1 MTGMANSID
10 RSLAYEDDER
20 ERRYI
25 DQADIAAI
33 DKPVVILG
41 DPGLGKTVLA
51 QALGALPGLTYCR
64 ASTFSRAARPETLVA
79 EGERIIVD
87 GLDEI
92 ASSTPGGAVD
102 SVLGQLSRMGNPPF
116 ILTCREADW
125 RGAADRIHIEDDYG
139 VAPVLLHLQPFSNDD
154 AYTFLSNEFPGIN
167 AADVLNHLESR
178 SLDDFYR
185 NPLTL
190 RLLGEVAA
198 RTGQLPER
206 RAELLDRA
214 CTVMLREENHRHQG
228 DPHAHEAR
236 EDLLLAA
243 GAIGA
248 TLVLCARSG
257 MFTGAYPDTPGDL
270 AHVAELARLPKATL
284 AEDALKTRLF
294 QAEDE
299 HRFKPVHRVVA
310 EYLGA
315 KWLAACFEAGGSE
328 RRIFSLFRWG
338 DGVPTSLRGLHAWLA
353 HFNDRLAIRCI
364 DADPYAVLRYGDAE
378 TIGLDQARALLAALK
393 RLSEADP
400 YFASEDWGRHPAS
413 GLMRPELEEEV
424 LAVIGTPGR
433 HTTLS
438 IVLLSAMAGTE
449 LAEALGGTLAG
460 IMFDSNRAYRERS
473 TAADAIRASTTP
485 PDWEGVIGKLTA
497 QGDGDS
503 TRLSCN
509 LLKSVGAN
517 AVSPETAVDAVLVH
531 LRLTGDHA
539 PVAETTSIRD
549 VDRRLFFDLDTASLA
564 GILDRLAAQ
573 AKPCMGQ
580 ADRWA
585 KRQTAALVRRLV
597 LRVLEAEPG
606 TAPERVWGWLE
617 WLDTAR
623 AYPGGEGERLT
634 ALFRRERALRAALLE
649 HVLLTPC
656 AKNAWMAAWRLHE
669 AGLGLHPDDGDL
681 PGLLRTLRAR
691 AGAGPIDPDMWRD
704 LLRLGRT
711 QAGLSEIVRETATDV
726 ANDDPALLEI
736 LDQMTRV
743 HEPEWKMEYERRAAV
758 EEAERQERFQAHRDR
773 HIKRAREVT
782 TGNIHD
788 LAEPAGA
795 YLGRY
800 LDFDD
805 AASPVVRLHELLGD
819 SLTDQ
824 ALAGFVAVLGRDD
837 LPTAA
842 GVAELHTEEKCYVA
856 EAPMVCGIAEMLR
869 QGHPID
875 ALDRGTLAAAYMAWQ
890 RAPESGAE
898 GQIDIGPALEDVLFR
913 DEHDV
918 EVHYRASI
926 EPQLARRV
934 EHVYELY
941 RLTHDERW
949 APLAG
954 RLAAEWLQAY
964 SNLSLTVATELFTCA
979 LDHAPRDML
988 DGLLSGWTMED
999 APDRDTMLLW
1009 LSAAFVVEF
1018 ERRRN
1023 DLEATAAAHHDLI
1036 WRIRDRLGEV
1046 HQWVMSHLAV
1056 PQLVFI
1062 VEAFG
1067 PHWKSVGPPVGG
1079 VWGDRHSWHAAEFI
1093 ERTIQEIASRPTPEA
1108 TEALQRLAGGP
1119 AETYSATARHA
1130 LALQRRLRRDVEYT
1144 APSLSDL
1151 RAVVTDGLPETIDD
1165 MRAYL
1170 VDYLDMLQGRMHASD
1185 TDMWEAYWTEN
1196 GPRGEEYCRNRLVE
1210 HLSGVM
1216 SDAVRLAPEMRM
1228 PGRRRA
1234 DFVAL
1239 RNGIGL
1245 PVEIKGQWHRG
1256 VWNAASEQLDTYYAR
1271 EWHAEGR
1278 GVYIVLWFGN
1288 VPGKGLPAHPQGL
1301 DRPETPRALREMLTD
1316 RVPEARRSQID
1327 VFVLDISRPE
1337 RAAVGRV

>member
-1 MTGMANSID
+1 MTAMASPLD
-10 RSLAYEDDER
+10 RRLAYEDDNR
-20 ERRYI
+20 ERRHI
-25 DQADIAAI
+25 GQADIAAI

-41 DPGLGKTVLA
+41 DPGLGKTILA
-51 QALGALPGLTYCR
+51 QALGALHGRTYCR
-64 ASTFSRAARPETLVA
+64 ASTFSRTAKPETLVA
-79 EGERIIVD
+79 PGERIIID

-102 SVLGQLSRMGNPPF
+102 SVLRQLSRMGNPRF

-125 RGAADRIHIEDDYG
+125 QGAADRIHIGDDYG
-139 VAPVLLHLQPFSNDD
+139 VAPVLLHLQPFSSDD
-154 AYTFLSNEFPGIN
+154 ARIFLSNEFPGIN
-167 AADVLNHLESR
+167 AADVLDHLESR
-178 SLDDFYR
+178 SLGDLFR

-214 CTVMLREENHRHQG
+214 CTVMLSEENPRHQS
-228 DPHAHEAR
+228 DPHAHEAH

-248 TLVLCARSG
+248 ALVLCARSG
-257 MFTGAYPDTPGDL
+257 VFTGVYPDTPGDL
-270 AHVAELARLPKATL
+270 AHVADLARLPKAAL
-284 AEDALKTRLF
+284 AENALKTRLF

-299 HRFKPVHRVVA
+299 HRFRPVHRVVA

-315 KWLAACFEAGGSE
+315 KWLAARFEAGCSE
-328 RRIFSLFRWG
+328 RRIFSLFRSG

-353 HFNDRLAIRCI
+353 HFNDHLAIRCI
-364 DADPYAVLRYGDAE
+364 DSDPYAVLRYGDAE

-393 RLSEADP
+393 RLSETDP

-413 GLMRPELEEEV
+413 GLMRTELEEEV
-424 LAVIGTPGR
+424 LAIIGTPGR
-433 HTTLS
+433 HTTLA
-438 IVLLSAMAGTE
+438 IVLLGAMAGTE
-449 LAEALGGTLAG
+449 LAEALGGMLAG
-460 IMFDSNRAYRERS
+460 IMFDANRAYGERS

-485 PDWEGVIGKLTA
+485 PDWEGVIRTLTT

-503 TRLSCN
+503 TRLACN
-509 LLKSVGAN
+509 LLQSVGAN

-531 LRLTGDHA
+531 LGLTEDQA
-539 PVAETTSIRD
+539 PVPETDFVRD
-549 VDRRLFFDLDTASLA
+549 VDRCLFLDLDTASLA
-564 GILDRLAAQ
+564 GILDRVAAQ
-573 AKPCMGQ
+573 AKPCMDQ
-580 ADRWA
+580 ADVWA
-585 KRQTAALVRRLV
+585 RRQTADLVRRLV

-606 TAPERVWGWLE
+606 TAPERVWGWTE
-617 WLDTAR
+617 WLDAAR

-656 AKNAWMAAWRLHE
+656 ADNAWMAAWRLHE
-669 AGLGLHPDDGDL
+669 TGLGLHPDDDDL
-681 PGLLRTLRAR
+681 AGLLTTLRAR

-704 LLRLGRT
+704 LLRLGRI
-711 QAGLSEIVRETATDV
+711 QAGLPEIVRETAIDV
-726 ANDDPALLEI
+726 ANDDPALLDI

-743 HEPEWKMEYERRAAV
+743 HEPEWNGNYERRAAL

-773 HIKRAREVT
+773 HVKRARDVAA
-782 TGNIHD
+782 GNIHD
-788 LAEPAGA
+788 LAEPADA

-800 LDFDD
+800 LDFDN
-805 AASPVVRLHELLGD
+805 AVSPVVRLHELLGD
-819 SLTDQ
+819 PLTDQ

-842 GVAELHTEEKCYVA
+842 GIAGLHTERKCYVA
-856 EAPMVCGIAEMLR
+856 EAPMICGIAEMLR
-869 QGHPID
+869 QGRPID
-875 ALDRGTLAAAYMAWQ
+875 ALDRETLAAAYMAWQ
-890 RAPESGAE
+890 RAPESGAA
-898 GQIDIGPALEDVLFR
+898 GQIDIEPALEGVLFR
-913 DEHDV
+913 DERDV
-918 EVHYRASI
+918 EVHFRTSI

-964 SNLSLTVATELFTCA
+964 SDLSLSAATELFTCA

-988 DGLLSGWTMED
+988 VDLLAGWKMED

-1018 ERRRN
+1018 ERFRN
-1023 DLEATAAAHHDLI
+1023 DLEETAAAHHDLI

-1067 PHWKSVGPPVGG
+1067 SHWRSVGSPLGA
-1079 VWGDRHSWHAAEFI
+1079 VWRGRNCPWHATEFI

-1108 TEALQRLAGGP
+1108 TEALQRLVEGP
-1119 AETYSATARHA
+1119 ATSYVPTTRHA
-1130 LALQRRLRRDVEYT
+1130 LMMQRRLRRDFEYA

-1170 VDYLDMLQGRMHASD
+1170 VDRLDVLQERIHASD
-1185 TDMWEAYWTEN
+1185 TDIWETYWTEN
-1196 GPRGEEYCRNRLVE
+1196 RPREEEYCRNRLVE
-1210 HLSGVM
+1210 HLSGLM
-1216 SDAVRLAPEMRM
+1216 SDAVRLVPEMRM
-1228 PGRRRA
+1228 PGQRRA

-1245 PVEIKGQWHRG
+1245 PVEIKGQWHRA
-1256 VWNAASEQLDTYYAR
+1256 VWNAASEQLDAYYAR

-1278 GVYIVLWFGN
+1278 GVYVVLWFGK
-1288 VPGKGLPAHPQGL
+1288 VPGKELPPHPQGL
-1301 DRPETPRALREMLTD
+1301 ERPDTPRSLREMLTD
-1316 RVPEARRSQID
+1316 RLPEARCAQID
-1327 VFVLDISRPE
+1327 VFVLDVSRPQQ
-1337 RAAVGRV
+1337 AA